1 MTYSDIKVLGKSSI
15 SLAVGVTAYTG
26 YVLQQGSL
34 SLQGLWVFFG
44 IVCLSAAASALNQ
57 IQEQRADALMLR
69 TRNRPL
75 PSGKVSLQT
84 AWWLVIAFFLTG
96 TLMLSFTTLGGL
108 LWGWLG
114 LVWYNGVYTPLKKI
128 TAFSVFPG
136 AVVGAI
142 PPVSGWL
149 AAGGNL
155 SDPRLH
161 FLALFF
167 FLGQMPHFWLLV
179 IKYGEDYRRGG
190 YPTLFDY
197 FSLSQIN
204 RINLVWLV
212 ATFVG
217 ALLLPMNHV
226 LDGRFLT
233 VLLVLSSLGMMG
245 WVTALFFMQKG
256 GRPDQSLR
264 NLFIGFN
271 SFYLLVMILISLD
284 QIKW

>member
-1 MTYSDIKVLGKSSI
+1 MTYSDIKILGKSSI
-15 SLAVGVTAYTG
+15 SLAVGITAYTG
-26 YVLQQGSL
+26 YVLQQGRL
-34 SLQGLWVFFG
+34 SFDGLWVFFG
-44 IVCLSAAASALNQ
+44 ILFLSAAASALNQ
-57 IQEQRADALMLR
+57 IQERTQDALMHR
-69 TRNRPL
+69 TQNRPL
-75 PSGKVSLQT
+75 PSGRVSLSS
-84 AWWLVIAFFLTG
+84 AWSLVAAFFAAG
-96 TLMLSFTTLGGL
+96 TLLLSFTTFSGL

-114 LVWYNGVYTPLKKI
+114 LVWYNLVYTSLKKI

-142 PPVSGWL
+142 PPVSGWM
-149 AAGGNL
+149 AAGGDL
-155 SDPRLH
+155 GDPRLH

-197 FSLSQIN
+197 FSLAQIN

-233 VLLVLSSLGMMG
+233 VLLVLSSMGMMG
-245 WVTALFFMQKG
+245 WVTMLFFMQKKE
-256 GRPDQSLR
+256 RANQSLR
-264 NLFIGFN
+264 KLFIGFN